1 MWICYHPS
9 MVSGTAS
16 GPGGAPPS
24 GNGDGEMAAEFIAA
38 TLTRTMDG
46 EEDADALE
54 LQLRALLAAGR
65 SAWPELTITPERFAR
80 HLAACAAEVG
90 TTGDVRDWLSCA
102 HADGLYLACACADG
116 HTRALALFEERLLS
130 HLPAWLGRYALP
142 PSTMAEV
149 RQQIRAKLFVAE
161 AGATPRIADYSG
173 EGPLGAWVRVVAQR
187 TTLSLLRK
195 KSDAP
200 LDDAHAEDAALA
212 EAGDPE
218 LDVIR
223 GRYRS
228 EFAAAFKD
236 ALGAQSS
243 EARNLLR
250 LHFLDGL
257 SIDKLAVVLQCHRA
271 TAARR
276 IQAVRESVF
285 DETRRLLQE
294 RLRIPPSDMDSLVR
308 LLQSQLDLSISG
320 ALRSRS

>member
-1 MWICYHPS
+1 
-9 MVSGTAS
+9 MVSGS
-16 GPGGAPPS
+16 GAGSGGPPPDDGS
-24 GNGDGEMAAEFIAA
+24 DGEMAAEFVAG
-38 TLTRTMDG
+38 TLSRTLDG
-46 EEDADALE
+46 KGPGEGANGGDALE
-54 LQLRALLAAGR
+54 QRLRALYAAGR
-65 SAWPELTITPERFAR
+65 AAWPDLTVTPARFAR
-80 HLAACAAEVG
+80 HLAACATEVGGAAEVQ
-90 TTGDVRDWLSCA
+90 DWLATA

-116 HTRALALFEERLLS
+116 QNRALALFEEQLLS
-130 HLPAWLGRYALP
+130 QLPMWLGRYGLP
-142 PSTMAEV
+142 PETMAEV
-149 RQQIRAKLFVAE
+149 RQQLRAKLFVAE
-161 AGATPRIADYSG
+161 VGATPRIADYSG
-173 EGPLGAWVRVVAQR
+173 EGPLGAWMRVVAQR

-195 KSDAP
+195 RTDAP
-200 LDDAHAEDAALA
+200 LKDAQADDAALA

-223 GRYRS
+223 ARYRS

-236 ALGAQSS
+236 ALSTQSS

-276 IQAVRESVF
+276 IQVVREAVF
-285 DETRRLLQE
+285 DETRRLLGE

-308 LLQSQLDLSISG
+308 LLQSQLDVSISG